1 MGRLKCAI
9 DTSAAISLGSTSN
22 FKTAA
27 KFFSFV
33 STGMINNELIEISK
47 TADKIGNIANN
58 ILKSSIIKFLKLE
71 KELQNNRG
79 EVEVINL
86 ANKIKADFVLM
97 DDIQAR
103 KKLQKQCNVPIRFSP
118 FIIFTFYEKIYDVDI
133 EEVGCAG
140 TDTACGF
147 YPNCANCNSQDGFS
161 SGNYCSGNNVVRDYR
176 DGYCAANVCVSQTT
190 HQVQQSCNSNQNCEN
205 AQS

>member
-58 ILKSSIIKFLKLE
+58 ILKSSIIKFIKLE

-118 FIIFTFYEKIYDVDI
+118 FIIFTLYEKRVLTYKESWSAINGMKREREWKENLIMDYAKLLFGKV
-133 EEVGCAG
+133 
-140 TDTACGF
+140 
-147 YPNCANCNSQDGFS
+147 AN
-161 SGNYCSGNNVVRDYR
+161 
-176 DGYCAANVCVSQTT
+176 
-190 HQVQQSCNSNQNCEN
+190 EN
-205 AQS
+205 